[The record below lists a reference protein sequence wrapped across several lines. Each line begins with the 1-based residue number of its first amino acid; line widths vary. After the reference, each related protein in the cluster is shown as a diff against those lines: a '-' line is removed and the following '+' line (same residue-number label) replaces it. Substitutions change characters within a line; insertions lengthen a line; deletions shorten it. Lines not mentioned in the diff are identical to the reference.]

1 MQLSK
6 RVYIIACAFVIAACG
21 TPTPPAETSY
31 DVVIRGGT
39 VYDGTGGKPFVGDVA
54 IRGERVVYVG
64 PLAEGK
70 GAKEI
75 DARGKA
81 VSPGFV
87 NMLSWATESLLID
100 GRAQSNLRQGVT
112 LEVFGEGATMGPLNP
127 RMKEDL
133 VARQGDLRYPVE
145 WNTLGEFLEHLEK
158 KGIAPNVASF
168 VGAGTVRTHV
178 LGEKDVQPTPEQLT
192 AMRSLVRA
200 AMEEGALG
208 VGSGLQYMP
217 DIYATT
223 DELVALMEEAGRC
236 GGMYI
241 THMRSEGQYLLESI
255 DETIEIA
262 RRSGTAAEIY
272 HLKMSGQ
279 MYWNKLDAAI
289 QRIEAAR
296 AAGVPVTADIYP
308 YIASGT
314 GLDVTMPPW
323 VQEGGLDA
331 WIARLK
337 DPKIRKRVIAEMRAA
352 KSTWENDLR
361 DAGGPANVMLVG
373 FKTERLKPLI
383 GKTVEQ
389 VAKQRGVSA
398 EDAIIDLIIEDGS
411 KGNAVYFTMS
421 EENLRREMALPW
433 VSFNSDEGAL
443 SAEGIFL
450 KSSVHPRAYGSY
462 ARVLGHYVRDEKVLS
477 LEDAVRKMTSLP
489 ARNLGLR
496 ERGLLRQGYFADVVI
511 FDPATI
517 QDHATFEKP
526 HQYSTGVS
534 HVFVNGTHALA
545 DGEPT
550 GAASGRFVRGRGW
563 TGWPDGGCRGSS
575 SAWDWTRGDQIGS
588 PART

>member
-1 MQLSK
+1 
-6 RVYIIACAFVIAACG
+6 
-21 TPTPPAETSY
+21 
-31 DVVIRGGT
+31 
-39 VYDGTGGKPFVGDVA
+39 
-54 IRGERVVYVG
+54 
-64 PLAEGK
+64 
-70 GAKEI
+70 
-75 DARGKA
+75 
-81 VSPGFV
+81 
-87 NMLSWATESLLID
+87 
-100 GRAQSNLRQGVT
+100 
-112 LEVFGEGATMGPLNP
+112 
-127 RMKEDL
+127 
-133 VARQGDLRYPVE
+133 
-145 WNTLGEFLEHLEK
+145 
-158 KGIAPNVASF
+158 
-168 VGAGTVRTHV
+168 
-178 LGEKDVQPTPEQLT
+178 
-192 AMRSLVRA
+192 
-200 AMEEGALG
+200 
-208 VGSGLQYMP
+208 MP

>member
-1 MQLSK
+1 VRSEAAVRPAAECGHTDESSAARHANRDFRRNDDPKIIGYLMPITRNGSMQLSK
-6 RVYIIACAFVIAACG
+6 RIYIIACAFVIAACG
-21 TPTPPAETSY
+21 TPTPPAETNY

-352 KSTWENDLR
+352 KSTWSGQR
-361 DAGGPANVMLVG
+361 DAGRLQDRASEAADRQDSGASCETARCECGGRHHRPDHRGWFEGQRSVLHDVRGESAAGDGVAVG
-373 FKTERLKPLI
+373 KLQL
-383 GKTVEQ
+383 G
-389 VAKQRGVSA
+389 RG
-398 EDAIIDLIIEDGS
+398 
-411 KGNAVYFTMS
+411 
-421 EENLRREMALPW
+421 
-433 VSFNSDEGAL
+433 
-443 SAEGIFL
+443 
-450 KSSVHPRAYGSY
+450 RA
-462 ARVLGHYVRDEKVLS
+462 
-477 LEDAVRKMTSLP
+477 
-489 ARNLGLR
+489 
-496 ERGLLRQGYFADVVI
+496 
-511 FDPATI
+511 
-517 QDHATFEKP
+517 
-526 HQYSTGVS
+526 
-534 HVFVNGTHALA
+534 
-545 DGEPT
+545 
-550 GAASGRFVRGRGW
+550 VRGRNISKVERASTRLRKLRPRTW
-563 TGWPDGGCRGSS
+563 TLRP
-575 SAWDWTRGDQIGS
+575 
-588 PART
+588 